1 MLKQRQSGHT
11 EDLKPRARG
20 RLAPRA
26 VQSAAVL
33 ALAAAGAFA
42 AAQTAAIR
50 PAAAPAPGVSP
61 LPASPALIAAPV
73 FPLSAVHAGLEGTA
87 YTVLE
92 GSTPQA
98 IGVHVLGVLRDAIA
112 PGKSMILVRLE
123 GSQIEYTGVAA
134 GMSGSPVYIDGK
146 LLGAIGY
153 RIGQFSKEP
162 IAGVTPISQMV
173 NVINASRQPAP
184 GPLPAQ
190 GAVQPADA
198 SDAAGLPQPISTP
211 MVFDGFSPRA
221 IRLFQQHLPELPVHE
236 VSSLGSSAGD
246 GRDTAPIVPGS
257 AISALIVSGDFNMAA
272 TCTVTYVD
280 PKRLLACGHPITR
293 FGDVAF
299 PMTKARVVTTLAS
312 PMSPMKV
319 VNTTEQVGAFT
330 EDRQSG
336 ILGVFGQS
344 AAMIPVSL
352 DFAGAGTSRHYSFGV
367 AKHPRL
373 TSAAIL
379 ATVFQAMQDSNGYDD
394 PATYHLTGHIRMTGF
409 APVTIDDWIAPA
421 GTQPASLA
429 AALVVAQRFDS
440 LFSNARQR
448 PPIEKV
454 SLHFTA
460 LPGNRSAEIV
470 SARVLTPRLQAGSP
484 LTVEAV
490 LHPYRL
496 PARLVRLQVKLP
508 PVLPPGPV
516 RLLVSDGATL
526 DHTLRLIANPG
537 APPETLA
544 ATVQRLNAMHN
555 ADRLYV
561 TLLEPV
567 PQATL
572 GPDTLPAIPLSVAN
586 VLQPEEDEPNF
597 SLDGETAVPLASQAQ
612 GLVLDGS
619 KVVTLDI
626 RP

>member
-1 MLKQRQSGHT
+1 M
-11 EDLKPRARG
+11 
-20 RLAPRA
+20 
-26 VQSAAVL
+26 
-33 ALAAAGAFA
+33 
-42 AAQTAAIR
+42 
-50 PAAAPAPGVSP
+50 
-61 LPASPALIAAPV
+61 
-73 FPLSAVHAGLEGTA
+73 EGTA

-112 PGKSMILVRLE
+112 PGKSMILVQLE
-123 GSQIEYTGVAA
+123 GSQIQYTGVAA
-134 GMSGSPVYIDGK
+134 GMSGSPVYVDGK

-162 IAGVTPISQMV
+162 IAGVTPIAQMLH
-173 NVINASRQPAP
+173 VITASRQAEPA
-184 GPLPAQ
+184 
-190 GAVQPADA
+190 AVPEEQAAAQPADA
-198 SDAAGLPQPISTP
+198 RDQAGLPQPIATP

-221 IRLFQQHLPELPVHE
+221 IRLFQQHLPELPVQE
-236 VSSLGSSAGD
+236 VSTLGSSSGD
-246 GRDTAPIVPGS
+246 VHDSAPIVPGS

-319 VNTTEQVGAFT
+319 VNTTEPVGSFT

-336 ILGVFGQS
+336 IMGVFGQS

-352 DFAGAGTSRHYSFGV
+352 DFSGGGTPRRYNFGV
-367 AKHPRL
+367 VEHPRL

-394 PATYHLTGHIRMTGF
+394 PATYHLTGRIQVAGF
-409 APVTIDDWIAPA
+409 APVKIDDWIAPA
-421 GTQPASLA
+421 GAQPASLTA
-429 AALVVAQRFDS
+429 AVVVAQRFDS
-440 LFSNARQR
+440 LFSNPRQQ
-448 PPIEKV
+448 PHIQNV
-454 SLHFTA
+454 SLHFTSVA
-460 LPGNRSAEIV
+460 GDRSADIV
-470 SARVLTPRLQAGSP
+470 AARVLTPRLQAGSP
-484 LTVEAV
+484 LTVEVV
-490 LHPYRL
+490 LHPYRM
-496 PARLVRLQVKLP
+496 PSRLVRLQVKLP
-508 PVLPPGPV
+508 PVLPAGPV

-526 DHTLRLIANPG
+526 DHTLRLIANPS

-544 ATVQRLNAMHN
+544 ATVQRLNALHD

-561 TLLEPV
+561 TLLEPL

-572 GPDTLPAIPLSVAN
+572 GADTLPAVPLSVAN
-586 VLQPEEDEPNF
+586 VLQPEEDDPNF
-597 SLDGETAVPLASQAQ
+597 ALDGETAVPLAAQAQ
-612 GLVLDGS
+612 GLVIAGS

>member
-1 MLKQRQSGHT
+1 M
-11 EDLKPRARG
+11 
-20 RLAPRA
+20 
-26 VQSAAVL
+26 
-33 ALAAAGAFA
+33 
-42 AAQTAAIR
+42 
-50 PAAAPAPGVSP
+50 
-61 LPASPALIAAPV
+61 
-73 FPLSAVHAGLEGTA
+73 EGTA

-112 PGKSMILVRLE
+112 PGKSMILVQLE
-123 GSQIEYTGVAA
+123 GSQIQYTGVAA
-134 GMSGSPVYIDGK
+134 GMSGSPVYVDGK

-162 IAGVTPISQMV
+162 IAGVTPIAQMLH
-173 NVINASRQPAP
+173 VITASRQAEPA
-184 GPLPAQ
+184 
-190 GAVQPADA
+190 AVPEEQAAAQPADA
-198 SDAAGLPQPISTP
+198 RDQAGLPQPIATP

-221 IRLFQQHLPELPVHE
+221 IRLFQQHLPELPVQE
-236 VSSLGSSAGD
+236 VSTLGSSSGD
-246 GRDTAPIVPGS
+246 VHDSAPIVPGS

-312 PMSPMKV
+312 AMSPMKV
-319 VNTTEQVGAFT
+319 VNTTEPVGSFT

-336 ILGVFGQS
+336 IMGVFGQS

-352 DFAGAGTSRHYSFGV
+352 DFSGGGTPRRYNFGV
-367 AKHPRL
+367 VEHPRL

-394 PATYHLTGHIRMTGF
+394 PATYHLTGRIQVAGF
-409 APVTIDDWIAPA
+409 APVKIDDWIAPA
-421 GTQPASLA
+421 GAQPASLTA
-429 AALVVAQRFDS
+429 AVVVAQRFDS
-440 LFSNARQR
+440 LFSNPRQQ
-448 PPIEKV
+448 PHIQNV
-454 SLHFTA
+454 SLHFTSVA
-460 LPGNRSAEIV
+460 GDRSADIV
-470 SARVLTPRLQAGSP
+470 AARVLTPRLQAGSP
-484 LTVEAV
+484 LTVEVV
-490 LHPYRL
+490 LHPYRM
-496 PARLVRLQVKLP
+496 PSRLVRLQVKLP
-508 PVLPPGPV
+508 PVLPAGPV

-526 DHTLRLIANPG
+526 DHTLRLIANPS

-544 ATVQRLNAMHN
+544 ATVQRLNALHD

-561 TLLEPV
+561 TLLEPL

-572 GPDTLPAIPLSVAN
+572 GADTLPAVPLSVAN
-586 VLQPEEDEPNF
+586 VLQPEEDDPNF
-597 SLDGETAVPLASQAQ
+597 ALDGETAVPLAAQAQ
-612 GLVLDGS
+612 GLVIAGS

>member
-1 MLKQRQSGHT
+1 MPSSFVL
-11 EDLKPRARG
+11 RG
-20 RLAPRA
+20 LSLAGR
-26 VQSAAVL
+26 SAAVL
-33 ALAAAGAFA
+33 LLFGVAVSGR
-42 AAQTAAIR
+42 AQSASATPVA
-50 PAAAPAPGVSP
+50 AAAPQAAP
-61 LPASPALIAAPV
+61 LPSGNALISTPT
-73 FPLSAVHAGLEGTA
+73 FPLSQVHAGMEGTA

-112 PGKSMILVRLE
+112 PGKSMILVQLE
-123 GSQIEYTGVAA
+123 GSQIQYTGVAA
-134 GMSGSPVYIDGK
+134 GMSGSPVYVDGK

-162 IAGVTPISQMV
+162 IAGVTPIAQMLH
-173 NVINASRQPAP
+173 VITASRQAEPA
-184 GPLPAQ
+184 
-190 GAVQPADA
+190 AVPEEQAAAQPADA
-198 SDAAGLPQPISTP
+198 RDQAGLPQPIATP

-221 IRLFQQHLPELPVHE
+221 IRLFQQHLPELPVQE
-236 VSSLGSSAGD
+236 VSTLGSSSGD
-246 GRDTAPIVPGS
+246 VHDSAPIVPGS

-319 VNTTEQVGAFT
+319 VNTTEPVGSFT

-336 ILGVFGQS
+336 IMGVFGQS

-352 DFAGAGTSRHYSFGV
+352 DFSGGGTPRRYNFGV
-367 AKHPRL
+367 VEHPRL

-394 PATYHLTGHIRMTGF
+394 PATYHLTGRIQVAGF
-409 APVTIDDWIAPA
+409 APVKIDDWIAPA
-421 GTQPASLA
+421 GAQPASLTA
-429 AALVVAQRFDS
+429 AVVVAQRFDS
-440 LFSNARQR
+440 LFSNPRQQ
-448 PPIEKV
+448 PHIQNV
-454 SLHFTA
+454 SLHFTSVA
-460 LPGNRSAEIV
+460 GDRSADIV
-470 SARVLTPRLQAGSP
+470 AARVLTPRLQAGSP
-484 LTVEAV
+484 LTVEVV
-490 LHPYRL
+490 LHPYRM
-496 PARLVRLQVKLP
+496 PSRLVRLQVKLP
-508 PVLPPGPV
+508 PVLPAGPV

-526 DHTLRLIANPG
+526 DHTLRLIANPS

-544 ATVQRLNAMHN
+544 ATVQRLNALHD

-561 TLLEPV
+561 TLLEPL

-572 GPDTLPAIPLSVAN
+572 GADTLPAVPLSVAN
-586 VLQPEEDEPNF
+586 VLQPEEDDPNF
-597 SLDGETAVPLASQAQ
+597 ALDGETAVPLAAQAQ
-612 GLVLDGS
+612 GLVIAGS